1 MKDIK
6 KIVKSLVEPGLVMK
20 EISET
25 IKNETKEL
33 KGWFLSMLL
42 GALAADILR
51 NALSGRGVI
60 E

>member
-42 GALAADILR
+42 GALAVDILR

>member
-33 KGWFLSMLL
+33 KG
-42 GALAADILR
+42 
-51 NALSGRGVI
+51 
-60 E
+60 